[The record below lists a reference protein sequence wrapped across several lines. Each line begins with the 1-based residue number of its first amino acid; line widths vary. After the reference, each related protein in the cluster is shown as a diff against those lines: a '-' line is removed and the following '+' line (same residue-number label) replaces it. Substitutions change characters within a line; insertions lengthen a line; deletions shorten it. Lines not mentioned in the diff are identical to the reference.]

1 MMNWM
6 QTLALIELSITCGV
20 VIVWFI
26 HLTMSKSLPMAMRWI
41 VVLILANVFFWPIGL
56 SLELPL
62 VGYVRGVTGDLS
74 VVLALLLWSAVML
87 PSRPVPLGFRVALIC
102 IALMFYPLALG
113 LGMFDPYVW
122 GYGSLGFLIGVVLF
136 ALVCGLLGWTKGVW
150 IFAIAII
157 AWAGHWHESANLW
170 DYVLDPLLVFW
181 ALITCIRILFIR
193 RRNKAQSGYLFRPG

>member
-1 MMNWM
+1 MNWM

-20 VIVWFI
+20 VIVW
-26 HLTMSKSLPMAMRWI
+26 LLQMTLSKPLPILMRWI
-41 VVLILANVFFWPIGL
+41 GVLILANVFFWPIGL

-74 VVLALLLWSAVML
+74 VVLTLLLWSAVML
-87 PSRPVPLGFRVALIC
+87 PSRPVPIGFRVALIG
-102 IALMFYPLALG
+102 IALTLYPLALG

-136 ALVCGLLGWTKGVW
+136 ALLCGVFGWTKGVW

-157 AWAGHWHESANLW
+157 AWAGHLHESTNLW
-170 DYVLDPLLVFW
+170 DYLLDPLLALW
-181 ALITCIRILFIR
+181 AIITCIRTLFIR

>member
-20 VIVWFI
+20 VMVW
-26 HLTMSKSLPMAMRWI
+26 LLQMTLSKPLPMPIRWI
-41 VVLILANVFFWPIGL
+41 GVLILTNTFFWPIGL

-74 VVLALLLWSAVML
+74 VVLTLLLWSAVML
-87 PSRPVPLGFRVALIC
+87 PSRPIPMGFRVALIC
-102 IALMFYPLALG
+102 IALMFYPLVLG

-122 GYGSLGFLIGVVLF
+122 GYGSLGFLIGVVLV
-136 ALVCGLLGWTKGVW
+136 ALLCGVFGWTKGVW

-157 AWAGHWHESANLW
+157 AWAGHLHESTNLW
-170 DYVLDPLLVFW
+170 DYLLDPLLALW
-181 ALITCIRILFIR
+181 AIITCIRILFIR

>member
-1 MMNWM
+1 MNWM

-20 VIVWFI
+20 VMVWLFQMT
-26 HLTMSKSLPMAMRWI
+26 LSKPLPMPMRWI
-41 VVLILANVFFWPIGL
+41 GVLILANTFFWPIGL

-74 VVLALLLWSAVML
+74 VVLTLLLWSAVML
-87 PSRPVPLGFRVALIC
+87 PSHPIPMGFRVALIC

-136 ALVCGLLGWTKGVW
+136 ALLCGLFGWTKGVW

-157 AWAGHWHESANLW
+157 AWAGHLHESTNLW
-170 DYVLDPLLVFW
+170 DYLLDPLLALW
-181 ALITCIRILFIR
+181 AIITCIRILFIR

>member
-1 MMNWM
+1 
-6 QTLALIELSITCGV
+6 
-20 VIVWFI
+20 
-26 HLTMSKSLPMAMRWI
+26 
-41 VVLILANVFFWPIGL
+41 
-56 SLELPL
+56 
-62 VGYVRGVTGDLS
+62 
-74 VVLALLLWSAVML
+74 
-87 PSRPVPLGFRVALIC
+87 
-102 IALMFYPLALG
+102 MFYPLALG

>member
-6 QTLALIELSITCGV
+6 QTLALMELSITCSV
-20 VIVWFI
+20 VMVW
-26 HLTMSKSLPMAMRWI
+26 LLQMTLSKPLPILMRWI
-41 VVLILANVFFWPIGL
+41 GVLILANVFFWPIGL

-74 VVLALLLWSAVML
+74 VVLTLLLWSAVML
-87 PSRPVPLGFRVALIC
+87 PSRPIPMGFRVALIG

-113 LGMFDPYVW
+113 LGMFDPYEW

-136 ALVCGLLGWTKGVW
+136 ALLCGLFGWTKGVW

-157 AWAGHWHESANLW
+157 AWAGHLHESTNLW
-170 DYVLDPLLVFW
+170 DYLLDPLLALW
-181 ALITCIRILFIR
+181 AIITCIRTLFIR

>member
-20 VIVWFI
+20 VMVWLFQMT
-26 HLTMSKSLPMAMRWI
+26 LSKPLPMPIRCI
-41 VVLILANVFFWPIGL
+41 GVLILTNTFFWPIGL

-74 VVLALLLWSAVML
+74 VVLTLLLWSAVML
-87 PSRPVPLGFRVALIC
+87 PSRPIPMGFRVALIC

-136 ALVCGLLGWTKGVW
+136 ALLCGVFGWTKGVW

-157 AWAGHWHESANLW
+157 AWAGHLHESTNLW
-170 DYVLDPLLVFW
+170 DYLLDPLLALW
-181 ALITCIRILFIR
+181 AIITCIRILFIR

>member
-20 VIVWFI
+20 VIVW
-26 HLTMSKSLPMAMRWI
+26 LLQMTLSKPLPILMRWI
-41 VVLILANVFFWPIGL
+41 GVLILANVFFWPIGL

-74 VVLALLLWSAVML
+74 VVLTLLLWSAVML
-87 PSRPVPLGFRVALIC
+87 PSRPIPMGFRVALIG
-102 IALMFYPLALG
+102 IALTFYPLALG

-122 GYGSLGFLIGVVLF
+122 GYGSLGFLIGVVLI
-136 ALVCGLLGWTKGVW
+136 ALLCGVFGWTKGVW

-157 AWAGHWHESANLW
+157 AWAGHLHESTNLW
-170 DYVLDPLLVFW
+170 DYLLDPLLALW
-181 ALITCIRILFIR
+181 AIITCIRILFIR